1 MSLRITP
8 VVSIVAGIC
17 VLIFP
22 ALLNYVVGIY
32 LILTGVLTLTNKKA

>member
-1 MSLRITP
+1 MPKNFSPL
-8 VVSIVAGIC
+8 VSIIAGIC

-32 LILTGVLTLTNKKA
+32 LILTGVLAFQKGA